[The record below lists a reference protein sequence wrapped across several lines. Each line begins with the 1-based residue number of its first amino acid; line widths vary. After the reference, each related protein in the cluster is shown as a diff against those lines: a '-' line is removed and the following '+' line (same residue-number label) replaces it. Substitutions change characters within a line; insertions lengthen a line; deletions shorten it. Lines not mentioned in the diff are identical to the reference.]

1 MIGIVIVLIVLI
13 VIIAVVIILG
23 ALELTEMGGYPKWG
37 AKLILKWGGLNP
49 SVNYAIIMW

>member
-23 ALELTEMGGYPKWG
+23 ALELTEMGVTRNEGQ
-37 AKLILKWGGLNP
+37 
-49 SVNYAIIMW
+49 S